1 MGLGKGL
8 ALSAIVV
15 ARVTESGVEAPAR
28 PLAADKK
35 RGRLLRSAGRAGG
48 SAREWRAQG

>member
-15 ARVTESGVEAPAR
+15 ARVTESDVGAQRV
-28 PLAADKK
+28 PLAADKETQAI
-35 RGRLLRSAGRAGG
+35 GAFA
-48 SAREWRAQG
+48 

>member
-1 MGLGKGL
+1 MGFSKGL

-28 PLAADKK
+28 LAADKK
-35 RGRLLRSAGRAGG
+35 PGRLAHSAGRAGG
-48 SAREWRAQG
+48 SAQEWRPEG